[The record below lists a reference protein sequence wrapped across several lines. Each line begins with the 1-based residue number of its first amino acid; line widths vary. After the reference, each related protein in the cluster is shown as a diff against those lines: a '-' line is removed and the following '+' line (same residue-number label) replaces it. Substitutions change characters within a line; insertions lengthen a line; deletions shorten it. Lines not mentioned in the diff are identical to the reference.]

1 MPGVIDTHIE
11 HGVLSLRMNR
21 PSKKNALTDA
31 MYHALADAMEAAETD
46 DAVRAVVLMGAGG
59 DFTTGNDIADFLAAA
74 TGQRGPDA
82 GKGVGRFLK
91 AQIEITLPF
100 IAAVDGLAV
109 GVGATTLFQCDL
121 VYASDRA
128 DIRTPFVDLG
138 VVSENASSLLAPRI
152 MGHQRAFQMLCLGD
166 KFSGQEAYDAGLVA
180 KVCAADEVEA
190 VAMDAARRLAAKP
203 PGALK
208 MTRDLLRG
216 DLDAI
221 RERSALENK
230 IFAERLQSDEARAA
244 FSAFMTRKSG

>member
-1 MPGVIDTHIE
+1 MPGVIDTTIE
-11 HGVLSLRMNR
+11 HGVLTLRMNR

-31 MYHALADAMEAAETD
+31 MYHALADAMEDAETND
-46 DAVRAVVLMGAGG
+46 DVRAVVLTGAGG
-59 DFTTGNDIADFLAAA
+59 EFTTGNDIADFLAAA
-74 TGQRGPDA
+74 TGQRGPES
-82 GKGVGRFLK
+82 GKGVGRFLQ
-91 AQIEITLPF
+91 AQIEISLPF

-121 VYASDRA
+121 VYASTRA

-166 KFSGQEAYDAGLVA
+166 RFSAQDAYDAGLVT
-180 KVCAADEVEA
+180 KVCAPEEVETVA
-190 VAMDAARRLAAKP
+190 VNAARRLAAKP
-203 PGALK
+203 PGALRL
-208 MTRDLLRG
+208 TRDLIRG

-230 IFAERLQSDEARAA
+230 LFADRLQSDEARAA
-244 FSAFMTRKSG
+244 FTAFMTRKSG